1 MVVVEGARWP
11 GFSFNAQAV
20 DVCRYAMCRDMVR
33 GFCSSLGVE
42 VDV

>member
-20 DVCRYAMCRDMVR
+20 AVCRCAMYNRIVG